1 MPAPYYV
8 STDPTG
14 RWVGSGV
21 RLTAAQADENIWYF
35 ADAISGITGATAV
48 SIGSITQTGTN
59 LYVNYT
65 DSSQDGPFP
74 IPTATWSP
82 QGEWTALTAYSQNDI
97 IYYNGQVYLVLEN
110 HTSDSTFDENATDG
124 DLNLLYGLLVPVPG
138 NTLPSG
144 GTAGYVLTK
153 NTATDFDISWTAPLP
168 TGGATGSRLVKASS
182 TNFDVQWSA
191 EPTIFNV
198 VTGTTG
204 IGTATIGPTAG
215 NIYQITPTG
224 DLTINASSAPVGPVY
239 FVFTTTGATARNI
252 TFGTNMTSSG
262 VVTTGTVAAKKITA
276 QFIGDGSALT
286 EISVS
291 GAM

>member
-14 RWVGSGV
+14 RWSGSGV
-21 RLTAAQADENIWYF
+21 RLTAAQADENIWHF
-35 ADAISGITGATAV
+35 ANAIAGITGATAV
-48 SIGSITQTGTN
+48 SIDSITQTGTN
-59 LYVNYT
+59 LYINYT
-65 DSSQDGPFP
+65 DLSQDGPF
-74 IPTATWSP
+74 ALP
-82 QGEWTALTAYSQNDI
+82 QAVWNPVGEWTPLTAFTRNDVT
-97 IYYNGQVYLVLEN
+97 YYNGQVYLVLQT
-110 HTSDSTFDENATDG
+110 HTSDTEFDANATQSG
-124 DLNLLYGLLVPVPG
+124 NPIYGLLVPLPG
-138 NTLPSG
+138 NVLPTG

-153 NTATDFDISWTAPLP
+153 DTVTDFDVSWSPPLP
-168 TGGATGSRLVKASS
+168 TGGATGYRLVKKSS

-191 EPTIFNV
+191 EPSLFNV

-215 NIYQITPTG
+215 NIYPITPTG

-239 FVFTTTGATARNI
+239 FIFTTTGATARNI

-262 VVTTGTVAAKKITA
+262 VVSTGTVAAKKITA

-286 EISVS
+286 EVVVS